1 MKKTKIKHDEDLNF
15 WQSTSDL
22 MSGLMYMLMLVILL
36 LGLHLMQLPEHQEL
50 DPNLGDTYTVYATPT
65 PSPGIGMEGETQYQ
79 QNEKENGGNTGAGQE
94 QSNSNMTAPGSEAFS
109 TPDPFATP
117 TPSPTPT
124 PTPTPVPASS
134 GGGYTHNE
142 YTGYESETTVGE
154 RAAVFVKM
162 VDATTDQ
169 TVKQENVEFE
179 LYLAGGALQ
188 VLNSYYP
195 QRATYRVFQTTGDG
209 TFYFPEKLAD
219 GEYELHELS
228 EPEGYDAA
236 DNVVFLLDS
245 AYDWPEPYVVEV
257 PMLPSQNSIRVQV
270 TDIETGANI
279 AGGSF
284 EIIAA
289 DNIITQDGTVR
300 YRTGQSVGVIEC
312 NNAGFGKSDELFL
325 GSYFL
330 HQLDIPENYASYRE
344 DIGVEVSKKTASLPA
359 PVPAY
364 FERTRIT
371 INVADELYDARVVEG
386 AEFSITP
393 SRGLP
398 FTATSDHLGKI
409 KIENITKGTTYRITQ
424 TAAPGNYR
432 LNPAEYTLNVSADGR
447 INGEASAELNLSN
460 RMIRV
465 SIGLTDEFSNV
476 QIPGVSMSLYNASD
490 EPIHSWT
497 TTGVVQNYEDLAPG
511 SYYVVIGDDSAQR
524 HDILV
529 RDQAA
534 IQHFTINSSFMY
546 HYLLYGIVALVV
558 LLAGAVFILVRR
570 KKKKAAMSEEG
581 MNIDG

>member
-1 MKKTKIKHDEDLNF
+1 MKKTKTKHDEDLNF
-15 WQSTSDL
+15 WQPTSDL
-22 MSGLMYMLMLVILL
+22 MSGLVYMLMLVILL
-36 LGLHLMQLPEHQEL
+36 LGLHLMQLPEHHEL
-50 DPNLGDTYTVYATPT
+50 DPDLGNMYSTPT
-65 PSPGIGMEGETQYQ
+65 PSPEIGMEGETQYQ
-79 QNEKENGGNTGAGQE
+79 HDEKTNGGDGGEGQNHAG
-94 QSNSNMTAPGSEAFS
+94 SSVTAPGGGEYSTPTS

-124 PTPTPVPASS
+124 PAPASS
-134 GGGYTHNE
+134 GGGYAHND
-142 YTGYESETTVGE
+142 YTGYESETAVGE
-154 RAAVFVKM
+154 KAAVFVKM
-162 VDATTDQ
+162 VDATTEQ

-188 VLNSYYP
+188 VLHSYYP
-195 QRATYRVFQTTGDG
+195 ERATYRSFLTTVDG

-236 DNVVFLLDS
+236 DNVVFLLGD

-284 EIIAA
+284 EILAA

-312 NNAGFGKSDELFL
+312 NEAGFGKSDELFL

-330 HQLDIPENYASYRE
+330 RQLDIPEYYASYRE
-344 DIGVEVSKKTASLPA
+344 DIDVEVAKKTSTLPA
-359 PVPAY
+359 VVPSY

-398 FTATSDHLGKI
+398 FTAVSDHLGKI
-409 KIENITKGTTYRITQ
+409 KIENITKGTTYRIMQ

-432 LNPAEYTLNVSADGR
+432 LNPAEYTLSVSADGR
-447 INGEASAELNLSN
+447 INGEASAEVNLTN

-465 SIGLTDEFSNV
+465 SIGLADEFSDV
-476 QIPGVSMSLYNASD
+476 QIPGVGMSLYNSSD
-490 EPIHSWT
+490 ELIHSWT
-497 TTGVVQNYEDLAPG
+497 TTGVAQNYEDLAPG
-511 SYYVVIGDDSAQR
+511 SYYVVIGDDSTQR

-529 RDQAA
+529 RDRAE
-534 IQHFTINSSFMY
+534 IQHFTINSSFMR
-546 HYLLYGIVALVV
+546 HYLLYGIITLVV

-570 KKKKAAMSEEG
+570 KKKKAAMSGKE
-581 MNIDG
+581 